1 LATIRAVNLI
11 PAIGGAMAFASG
23 GIEGYASA
31 MHRLGVLSVALL
43 LAGAVLGA
51 PQARAQQFVPGTED
65 VPLMRELAPVKDS
78 DIVFDKPEGRIIE
91 ASARGKVSK
100 AAVRTFYASTL
111 PQLGWKAS
119 GESWTRETETLH
131 LDFAGHDGDL
141 WVTFTLLPK

>member
-1 LATIRAVNLI
+1 M
-11 PAIGGAMAFASG
+11 P
-23 GIEGYASA
+23 
-31 MHRLGVLSVALL
+31 HRFTLL
-43 LAGAVLGA
+43 LPLVIAATLGMSS
-51 PQARAQQFVPGTED
+51 ARAQQFVPGTED

-100 AAVRTFYASTL
+100 AAVRSFYASTL